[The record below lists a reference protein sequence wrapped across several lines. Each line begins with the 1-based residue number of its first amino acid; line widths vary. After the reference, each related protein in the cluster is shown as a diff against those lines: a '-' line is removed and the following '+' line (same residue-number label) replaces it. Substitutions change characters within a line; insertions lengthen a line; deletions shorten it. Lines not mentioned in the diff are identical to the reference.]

1 MSNKY
6 ENWSASDAIERNLL
20 DNDVHY
26 LSGDIC
32 DDNVS
37 EAIKWILSANLQK
50 KPKRTLKLYINT
62 YGGDL
67 YEAFALID
75 IMKNSYHPISTVGIG
90 AVMSAGF
97 MIFASGAQGERYI
110 GKNAGSM
117 NHQHSDSIESKMH
130 DMKAQMK
137 ENQNCEMRTIQI
149 LREATGMTIQEVRNK
164 FIKNPSDQYYT
175 AKQLIEL
182 NIADHI
188 L

>member
-1 MSNKY
+1 MPAKY
-6 ENWSASDAIERNLL
+6 ENWTASDAIDKSLL
-20 DNDVHY
+20 DSDIHY

-32 DDNVS
+32 DENVS
-37 EAIKWILSANLQK
+37 EAIKWILSANLIK

-75 IMKNSYHPISTVGIG
+75 IMRHSYHNISTIGIG

-97 MIFASGAQGERYI
+97 LIFASGKQGERYI
-110 GKNAGSM
+110 GRNAGSM
-117 NHQHSDSIESKMH
+117 NHQHSDSMESKMH
-130 DMKAQMK
+130 DMRAQMK

-149 LREATGMTIQEVRNK
+149 LRDATGMSMQEVRNK

-175 AKQLIEL
+175 AKQMIDLGV
-182 NIADHI
+182 ADQI

>member
-1 MSNKY
+1 MPTKY
-6 ENWSASDAIERNLL
+6 ENWTASDAIDKSLL
-20 DNDVHY
+20 DNDIHY
-26 LSGDIC
+26 LHGDIASE
-32 DDNVS
+32 NVG
-37 EAIKWILSANLQK
+37 ECIKWILSANLQK

-75 IMKNSYHPISTVGIG
+75 VMKNSYHSISTVGIG

-97 MIFASGAQGERYI
+97 LIFASGKQGERYI

-117 NHQHSDSIESKMH
+117 NHQHTDSMESKMH
-130 DMKAQMK
+130 DMRAQMK
-137 ENQNCEMRTIQI
+137 ENQNCELRCLNI
-149 LREATGMTIQEVRNK
+149 LKDATGMTIQKVRNE

-175 AKQLIEL
+175 AKQMIDLGV
-182 NIADHI
+182 ADHI

>member
-20 DNDVHY
+20 DNDIFY
-26 LSGDIC
+26 LSGDIAN
-32 DDNVS
+32 DNVS
-37 EAIKWILSANLQK
+37 ETIKWILSANLHK

-75 IMKNSYHPISTVGIG
+75 VMKNSYHSISTVGIG

-97 MIFASGAQGERYI
+97 LIFASGKEGERYI

-117 NHQHSDSIESKMH
+117 NHQHTDSIESKMH
-130 DMKAQMK
+130 DMRAQMK
-137 ENQNCEMRTIQI
+137 ENQNCELRCLNI
-149 LREATGMTIQEVRNK
+149 LKEATGMTIQEVRNK

-175 AKQLIEL
+175 AKQMVDLGV
-182 NIADHI
+182 ADHI